1 MSRAVKNFDSFSEE
15 NRINEMWGIDD
26 IKGMLGKVIPT
37 LGEGFSKTLKQKLAA
52 TLMKKFGILEKSD
65 LSAIVQEIVDA
76 VPVADIPDII
86 SGNKTDSD
94 YWAPIVAQAIQE
106 FIQRKGI
113 DPIFEKIG
121 IDPNGWIASTIRES
135 MQTQLGKDKL
145 KNLILF
151 AFNGAVGKGK
161 DAVSLGSSTLDSL
174 DPEHKDQLTSAFSKA
189 AGQVRPTYSTFVDD
203 RGRTIDQSKS
213 KDDKGGGLMDMIK
226 SFVSGAAEPKADNS
240 RT

>member
-37 LGEGFSKTLKQKLAA
+37 LGEGFTKTLKQKLAA

-65 LSAIVQEIVDA
+65 LSAVVQEIVDA

-86 SGNKTDSD
+86 SGNKTDSN

-106 FIQRKGI
+106 FIQRKGL
-113 DPIFEKIG
+113 DPLFEKIG

-145 KNLILF
+145 KNMILF
-151 AFNGAVGKGK
+151 AFNGAVGVGK

-213 KDDKGGGLMDMIK
+213 KDDKGGGIMDMIK
-226 SFVSGAAEPKADNS
+226 SFMSGAAEPKADNP